1 MENFGMSP
9 ELGRKSICNLE
20 CSDVLDPSYD
30 KSSSKNIER
39 SIIPGLHKVYP
50 IPSKVY
56 KTKKKIAIKGN
67 PYDKSMQRRSTRA
80 TSLTL
85 VKVSPKE
92 IFFS

>member
-1 MENFGMSP
+1 MAENSFIWFRLTLSEKTDYEVSPVAMENFGMSP

-56 KTKKKIAIKGN
+56 KTKKKL
-67 PYDKSMQRRSTRA
+67 P
-80 TSLTL
+80 
-85 VKVSPKE
+85 
-92 IFFS
+92 